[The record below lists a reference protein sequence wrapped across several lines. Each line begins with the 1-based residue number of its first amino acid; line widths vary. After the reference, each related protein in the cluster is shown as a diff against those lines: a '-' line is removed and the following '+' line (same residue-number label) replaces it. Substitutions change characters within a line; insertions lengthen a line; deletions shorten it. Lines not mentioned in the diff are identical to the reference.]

1 MLLVCFSYD
10 YDDLLSNST
19 FCLVPRGRRL
29 ASFRFLEAM
38 QHNCIPV
45 ILSNGWDLPFSE
57 VIDWSKFS
65 IMIDERRLMQVPS
78 ILHSITNNVILAMKQ
93 QLVFVW
99 KNYFSSIK
107 SIVYTVIEVIFETAL
122 IKPYLPTQSA
132 FTCSKLTVETLEQRV
147 KYVQS

>member
-1 MLLVCFSYD
+1 MFYTILLVCFSYD
-10 YDDLLSNST
+10 YDELLSNST

-38 QHNCIPV
+38 QHICIPV

-65 IMIDERRLMQVPS
+65 VMIDERRLMQVPS
-78 ILHSITNNVILAMKQ
+78 ILHSITDGTILAMKQ

-107 SIVYTVIEVIFETAL
+107 SITSTVIEVIF
-122 IKPYLPTQSA
+122 KR
-132 FTCSKLTVETLEQRV
+132 F
-147 KYVQS
+147 